1 MTQARNDERLE
12 TSAGALR
19 GIRVLDFGHYIPGPL
34 LGMLLAD
41 QGADVI
47 KVERPGG
54 DPARPESA
62 FATWNRGKR
71 SIVLDLKSD
80 PGREHARQLTRRA
93 DVLIENFRPGVA
105 ERLGIGYEE
114 LAGLNPRLIYCSL
127 PGFGEGSPYR
137 DQQGWE
143 PIIGA
148 ATGLYSKV
156 EMDTEPLFTP
166 LPIAS
171 SFAAIVGA
179 VAVTM
184 ALHDRG
190 RCGLGQRVE
199 VPLHSAMFTAMGRHL
214 VKFHEY
220 KPAEQFTSPGT
231 SWPAST
237 SAPMGGGCS
246 TTGCLSGLPGAFWK

>member
-1 MTQARNDERLE
+1 MTQARNDERRE
-12 TSAGALR
+12 TPAGALR

-114 LAGLNPRLIYCSL
+114 LAGLNPRSFTAPCPALEKEAPTETSKAGNL
-127 PGFGEGSPYR
+127 LSGQPPGF
-137 DQQGWE
+137 
-143 PIIGA
+143 
-148 ATGLYSKV
+148 TLK
-156 EMDTEPLFTP
+156 
-166 LPIAS
+166 
-171 SFAAIVGA
+171 
-179 VAVTM
+179 
-184 ALHDRG
+184 
-190 RCGLGQRVE
+190 
-199 VPLHSAMFTAMGRHL
+199 
-214 VKFHEY
+214 
-220 KPAEQFTSPGT
+220 
-231 SWPAST
+231 
-237 SAPMGGGCS
+237 
-246 TTGCLSGLPGAFWK
+246 